1 MEWLQKIR
9 GQSDSS
15 KNKIALIGAG
25 IVTVIIVSVWIL
37 VLRNQKTDK
46 EIVAESKSDE
56 LKPLFMIFKNAKED
70 FKDVKTNIKNNKA
83 ATADVLE

>member
-9 GQSDSS
+9 AQSDSS
-15 KNKIALIGAG
+15 KNKIALVAAG
-25 IVTVIIVSVWIL
+25 IVTAIIVSTWLL
-37 VLRNQKTDK
+37 VLRNQKTGD

-56 LKPLFMIFKNAKED
+56 LKPLFMIFKGAKED
-70 FKDVKTNIKNNKA
+70 FKDIKENAKRSKA